1 MSQNSESYRNQL
13 IRKLLNRT
21 PDDVLLELVNIKEI
35 IIGVVTLQTFTEVKP
50 IYLGQIHQKSP
61 EVNSSWVG
69 R

>member
-61 EVNSSWVG
+61 EVNSS
-69 R
+69 

>member
-21 PDDVLLELVNIKEI
+21 PDDVLLKLVNIKEI

-61 EVNSSWVG
+61 EVNSS
-69 R
+69 

>member
-13 IRKLLNRT
+13 IRKLLNGT

-35 IIGVVTLQTFTEVKP
+35 IIGVVTLQTFTEIKL

-61 EVNSSWVG
+61 EVNSS
-69 R
+69 

>member
-13 IRKLLNRT
+13 IRKLLNGT

-35 IIGVVTLQTFTEVKP
+35 IIGVVTLQTFTEIKP

-61 EVNSSWVG
+61 EVNSS
-69 R
+69 